1 MGQTARTDREI
12 DADFATVTI
21 SLPSIESLLIGRSRK
36 MAEVRRLIAR
46 VARSQASVLVTGP
59 SGSGKEVVARCLHEA
74 SSRRGASF
82 VAVNCGALPR
92 ELLESEQI
100 GHEKGALTGALH
112 TRKDRFEAADG
123 RTRFLAE
130 IGVLQH
136 DTQVNI
142 LRF

>member
-59 SGSGKEVVARCLHEA
+59 SGSGTDVVARCLHEA

-82 VAVNCGALPR
+82 VAVNCAAITRELLDSGLFGPAQGACPGALPP
-92 ELLESEQI
+92 
-100 GHEKGALTGALH
+100 
-112 TRKDRFEAADG
+112 
-123 RTRFLAE
+123 
-130 IGVLQH
+130 
-136 DTQVNI
+136 
-142 LRF
+142 

>member
-59 SGSGKEVVARCLHEA
+59 TGSGKEVVARCLHET
-74 SSRRGASF
+74 SSKRGASF

-92 ELLESEQI
+92 DRLESEPCCI
-100 GHEKGALTGALH
+100 ATTELH
-112 TRKDRFEAADG
+112 GGPRH
-123 RTRFLAE
+123 
-130 IGVLQH
+130 LQASV
-136 DTQVNI
+136 QESEN
-142 LRF
+142 R